1 MTTSGAFF
9 VRLRT
14 ATRVPWTPQP
24 VPDAYDPAVAYG
36 PPATFNNRLF
46 YPEKHLSPASRNRV
60 WARAGLHNPE
70 LWRGFAQGTERFIAS
85 PPEIRDLK
93 TVSSDITIG
102 DPMKPVAIGYLR
114 VSTAGQYESGLS
126 IEAQRSR
133 IEAMATISE
142 YSLARIIEDKAASG
156 KSLHRPGM
164 IELLELVDSGAM
176 DALVCAKLDRVSR
189 SVVDLANLLDQL
201 RTAPRKDG
209 GTGVNLVSA
218 AEQLDTGSPAGRLC
232 LTVLS
237 AIAQWERESISER
250 TISERTVQALAVLK
264 SRGMATGT
272 PPFGYMKLEDG
283 RLVEKAD
290 EQRVL
295 EKINELVGTRKPWR
309 SITDEI
315 NGAGY
320 RTRRGTM
327 FSRQGIQAICRTAGI
342 SRPSW

>member
-1 MTTSGAFF
+1 
-9 VRLRT
+9 
-14 ATRVPWTPQP
+14 
-24 VPDAYDPAVAYG
+24 
-36 PPATFNNRLF
+36 
-46 YPEKHLSPASRNRV
+46 
-60 WARAGLHNPE
+60 
-70 LWRGFAQGTERFIAS
+70 
-85 PPEIRDLK
+85 
-93 TVSSDITIG
+93 
-102 DPMKPVAIGYLR
+102 MKPVAIGYLR

-133 IEAMATISE
+133 IEAMATISD

-189 SVVDLANLLDQL
+189 SVVDLANLLDRL
-201 RTAPRKDG
+201 RTAPRADG

-250 TISERTVQALAVLK
+250 TVQALAVLK

-272 PPFGYMKLEDG
+272 PPFGYMKAGDG

-315 NGAGY
+315 NSAGY

-342 SRPSW
+342 QGHPGDPRFVARSAISLRRRAMRTRTTHAMGRRGVIYAEKYDM

>member
-1 MTTSGAFF
+1 
-9 VRLRT
+9 
-14 ATRVPWTPQP
+14 
-24 VPDAYDPAVAYG
+24 
-36 PPATFNNRLF
+36 
-46 YPEKHLSPASRNRV
+46 
-60 WARAGLHNPE
+60 
-70 LWRGFAQGTERFIAS
+70 
-85 PPEIRDLK
+85 
-93 TVSSDITIG
+93 
-102 DPMKPVAIGYLR
+102 MKPVAIGYLR

-189 SVVDLANLLDQL
+189 SVVDLANLLDRL
-201 RTAPRKDG
+201 RTSPRKDG
-209 GTGVNLVSA
+209 GIGVSLVSA

-250 TISERTVQALAVLK
+250 TVQALAVLK

-272 PPFGYMKLEDG
+272 PPYGYMKLEDG
-283 RLVEKAD
+283 RLVRNEAEQAILDEIIVLVKA
-290 EQRVL
+290 
-295 EKINELVGTRKPWR
+295 RKPWTA
-309 SITDEI
+309 ITDEI
-315 NGAGY
+315 NGAGH

-327 FSRQGIQAICRTAGI
+327 FSRQGIQAICSTAGI
-342 SRPSW
+342 SRQGIR